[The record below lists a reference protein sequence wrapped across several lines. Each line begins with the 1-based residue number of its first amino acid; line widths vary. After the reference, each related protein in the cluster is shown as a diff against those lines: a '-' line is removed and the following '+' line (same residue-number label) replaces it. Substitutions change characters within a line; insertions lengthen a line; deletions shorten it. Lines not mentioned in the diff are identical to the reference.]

1 MSEDQH
7 AKGEKTRR
15 EVLGDA
21 HVDRSLSKVN
31 DFNRP
36 IIDYITK
43 YAWGDVWT
51 RPGLE
56 RKTRSILNLGMLA
69 ALGRENELKIH
80 IRGAL
85 RNGVTKEE
93 MSEIFLQ
100 VAVYCGAPASL
111 EAFKIAEEVFA
122 EEGI

>member
-1 MSEDQH
+1 MSDDQF
-7 AKGEKTRR
+7 AKGEKVRR
-15 EVLGDA
+15 EVLSDA

-43 YAWGDVWT
+43 YAWGDVWA

-69 ALGRENELKIH
+69 ALGREAELKVH
-80 IRGAL
+80 IKGAL

-93 MSEIFLQ
+93 ISEIFLQ

-111 EAFKIAEEVFA
+111 EAFRVAEEVFEA
-122 EEGI
+122 EGV

>member
-1 MSEDQH
+1 MSEDQFE
-7 AKGEKTRR
+7 KGDKVRR
-15 EVLGDA
+15 AVLGDA
-21 HVDRSLSKVN
+21 HVDRSVAKTTA
-31 DFNRP
+31 FNQP
-36 IIDYITK
+36 VIDYITK
-43 YAWGDVWT
+43 YAWGDVWA

-69 ALGRENELKIH
+69 AMGREPELKLH

-85 RNGVTKEE
+85 RNGVTQEE

-111 EAFKIAEEVFA
+111 EAFRIASEVF
-122 EEGI
+122 EEEA

>member
-1 MSEDQH
+1 MSEDQF

-21 HVDRSLSKVN
+21 HVDRSMSRLN

-36 IIDYITK
+36 IVEYVTK
-43 YAWGDVWT
+43 YAWGDVWN

-56 RKTRSILNLGMLA
+56 RKQRSILNLGMLA
-69 ALGRENELKIH
+69 ALGREAELKMH
-80 IRGAL
+80 IKGAL
-85 RNGVTKEE
+85 TNGVTKEE
-93 MSEIFLQ
+93 ISEIFLQ

-111 EAFKIAEEVFA
+111 EAFRAAEEVFA
-122 EEGI
+122 EIGA

>member
-1 MSEDQH
+1 MSEDQF

-21 HVDRSLSKVN
+21 HVDRSMSRMN

-36 IIDYITK
+36 IVEYVTK
-43 YAWGDVWT
+43 YAWGDVWN

-56 RKTRSILNLGMLA
+56 RKQRSILNLGMLA
-69 ALGRENELKIH
+69 ALGREAELKMH

-85 RNGVTKEE
+85 TNGVTKEE

-111 EAFKIAEEVFA
+111 EAFRAAEEVFA
-122 EEGI
+122 EIGV

>member
-1 MSEDQH
+1 MSDDQF
-7 AKGEKTRR
+7 AKGEKMRR
-15 EVLGDA
+15 AVLGDA
-21 HVDRSLSKVN
+21 HVDRSMGKVN

>member
-1 MSEDQH
+1 MSEDQY

-122 EEGI
+122 EEGV